1 VEEGLSNSEDACV
14 GATTEFAKVNLNV
27 SQGAV
32 SQTSGQKRKRTIGVE
47 KKGKKKATLSLAI
60 AETVKEIAET
70 CKSRNETI
78 SNASVGEVMTE
89 ISLMDEVTC
98 DLEFHTLCCQLMMF
112 KSSKRMTIEEMVA
125 MFLVIVGH
133 GIGNIMILKRFQHS
147 GETVSRH
154 VHRVLHACLKLSY
167 KYIKLED
174 PMLHDCHAKVKND
187 QCYWPFFKNATRAI
201 DGTHVS
207 CVVSASD
214 QTRFIERK

>member
-1 VEEGLSNSEDACV
+1 
-14 GATTEFAKVNLNV
+14 
-27 SQGAV
+27 
-32 SQTSGQKRKRTIGVE
+32 
-47 KKGKKKATLSLAI
+47 
-60 AETVKEIAET
+60 
-70 CKSRNETI
+70 
-78 SNASVGEVMTE
+78 MH
-89 ISLMDEVTC
+89 DEV
-98 DLEFHTLCCQLMMF
+98 D
-112 KSSKRMTIEEMVA
+112 
-125 MFLVIVGH
+125 FLIKE
-133 GIGNIMILKRFQHS
+133 NEKLKKENKYLKRFQHS